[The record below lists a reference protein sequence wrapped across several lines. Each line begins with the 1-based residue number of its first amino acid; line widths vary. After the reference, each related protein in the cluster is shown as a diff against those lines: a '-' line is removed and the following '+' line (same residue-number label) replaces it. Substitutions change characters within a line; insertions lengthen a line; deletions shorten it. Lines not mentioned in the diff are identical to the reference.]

1 MRRIAASFPDSAKAD
16 EALQKIHELR
26 DNHIFRGL
34 ATLSDSG
41 LSLEVA
47 LKTSKD
53 VVQRIPKGFVGEFAK
68 YAYFVAATVV
78 LSSSQVAVDSRR
90 TEQAHALRLLPPLL
104 TISLQMHEWMHSTQ

>member
-41 LSLEVA
+41 LSLEIA

-53 VVQRIPKGFVGEFAK
+53 VVQRIGSKGFVGEFAK

-78 LSSSQVAVDSRR
+78 LSSS
-90 TEQAHALRLLPPLL
+90 
-104 TISLQMHEWMHSTQ
+104 